1 LELPLKRNR
10 DGGKEEKNSSV
21 KTGRKRS
28 LSIRL
33 GFIKLF
39 KRRPSIYDLYEQLLP
54 PKSIVKVPRSSSY
67 KVLEEYHIYKPYAR
81 AVIVRNPA
89 GQIMYFLEEIELN
102 EEEMN
107 LLKDVLEHF
116 EYELRVPKTP
126 VQDVKLYISQEL
138 DRILSERAKSAGLGD
153 QEIVRRVRYYALR
166 DLVGLGPIDPLLRDP
181 YLEDISFNG
190 VGQPVF
196 VWHQKYEYI
205 PSNIIV
211 ASEEALND
219 YIMRLAY
226 LAGKH
231 VSIAFPI
238 VDAILPGGHRMAATY
253 AREVSPSG
261 GSLVIRKFR
270 EEPITIVDLISSRV
284 LSSEM
289 AAYLWLLIEYKR
301 PILISGGT
309 GVGKTTLLNAVLSF
323 VKPGL
328 KIVTIEDIP
337 ELRLQHDNWVRLTSR
352 ESYALESGGRP
363 ITLFD
368 LVKLSLRY
376 RPDYI
381 VVGEIRGEEANV
393 LFQAIATGHGGAT
406 TLHAESF
413 EFAVKRLAS
422 PPINVP
428 PAYLALIDAFVL
440 IKRVVKRLPD
450 GRITLSRRVESI
462 TEIKDYD
469 NYKQI
474 SSWIPE
480 SDGFTLSINDSSTLR
495 HIATMSG
502 VSLDELVGEVQKRA
516 SVLNAMVEKRI
527 RSSTEVSGVIY
538 RYYYNPTAVL
548 DELGIKKKV

>member
-1 LELPLKRNR
+1 MPLKRNR

-309 GVGKTTLLNAVLSF
+309 GVGKTTLLNAILSF

-337 ELRLQHDNWVRLTSR
+337 ELRLQH
-352 ESYALESGGRP
+352 
-363 ITLFD
+363 
-368 LVKLSLRY
+368 
-376 RPDYI
+376 
-381 VVGEIRGEEANV
+381 
-393 LFQAIATGHGGAT
+393 
-406 TLHAESF
+406 
-413 EFAVKRLAS
+413 
-422 PPINVP
+422 
-428 PAYLALIDAFVL
+428 
-440 IKRVVKRLPD
+440 
-450 GRITLSRRVESI
+450 
-462 TEIKDYD
+462 
-469 NYKQI
+469 
-474 SSWIPE
+474 
-480 SDGFTLSINDSSTLR
+480 
-495 HIATMSG
+495 
-502 VSLDELVGEVQKRA
+502 
-516 SVLNAMVEKRI
+516 
-527 RSSTEVSGVIY
+527 
-538 RYYYNPTAVL
+538 
-548 DELGIKKKV
+548 